1 MQMPDSYIPLRINRC
16 APRQLAGQY
25 PELWNKLSRQRF
37 AWLQVPWL
45 VVFLVIFLPR
55 DWPTAIV
62 LVSVWLWQRKNP
74 NLLVCRSV
82 EMLILLYFTLLVFG
96 LLAFVKL
103 SLAGPF
109 APIFLIGTVILLY
122 DASARSWHYLFNYMC
137 LYSNDFCDIALANN
151 WISEIQPRTE
161 TRRWSVFVAIAGTV
175 LSILSILILS
185 LISSK

>member
-1 MQMPDSYIPLRINRC
+1 MPDSYIPLRINRC